1 MNKIILTLIV
11 ILTSNVYAI
20 KYYQGVS
27 GSVKSIDGAAFDQCA
42 KVYYRNVAKNDLSP
56 NHQKNLVKATL
67 KGELV
72 NDGGAVAQKLK
83 SENGACTY
91 SDNAENLN

>member
-1 MNKIILTLIV
+1 MKII
-11 ILTSNVYAI
+11 ILFFVLVLSSNSWAI
-20 KYYQGVS
+20 KYVESSAGAI
-27 GSVKSIDGAAFDQCA
+27 KEIDATSFDKCS
-42 KVYYRNVAKNDLSP
+42 KIFYRNVAKSELTT

-72 NDGGAVAQKLK
+72 NDIEAVIGKLK

-91 SDNAENLN
+91 ADNAEKI